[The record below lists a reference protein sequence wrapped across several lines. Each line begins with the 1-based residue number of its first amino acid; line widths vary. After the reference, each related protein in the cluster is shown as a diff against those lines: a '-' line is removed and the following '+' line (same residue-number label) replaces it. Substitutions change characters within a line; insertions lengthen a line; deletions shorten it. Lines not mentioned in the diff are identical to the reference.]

1 MTRIDDHSHDDV
13 DDESDHDAH
22 DNDQDADDNDNDND
36 DDDDDDDA
44 DYYDAHYDD
53 DDELASQSLVFGYV
67 HPGTKL
73 RGDGKTNARD
83 HLVLNGTLAFVFRKR
98 KRLQELAKDDSKSSH
113 GDMLADA

>member
-1 MTRIDDHSHDDV
+1 MRK
-13 DDESDHDAH
+13 
-22 DNDQDADDNDNDND
+22 N
-36 DDDDDDDA
+36 
-44 DYYDAHYDD
+44 YYVLHYYYSYSYSYYYYYDD
-53 DDELASQSLVFGYV
+53 DDELASQSLMFGYV

-113 GDMLADA
+113 SDMLADA

>member
-1 MTRIDDHSHDDV
+1 MVQKMRKNYHV
-13 DDESDHDAH
+13 LF
-22 DNDQDADDNDNDND
+22 
-36 DDDDDDDA
+36 
-44 DYYDAHYDD
+44 YYSYSYSYSYYSYYDD